1 MNEVMLRKLKE
12 LLCVIVVRLLAMT
25 ETKKPEFSQ
34 YNIDGKALEAFLGP
48 LEANV
53 MEAIWGSK
61 KTPIT
66 VREIHEA
73 LKKTKSLAYTTV
85 MSTMDR
91 LFEKNLL
98 DRKIEKGRGGLYYVY
113 WPALEKQSFQRS
125 AVREVLSSLI
135 DNFGEVVANCLVDET
150 VLDEEEREALKEQLN
165 KNITRKK

>member
-1 MNEVMLRKLKE
+1 MRKLKE

>member
-1 MNEVMLRKLKE
+1 
-12 LLCVIVVRLLAMT
+12 MT
-25 ETKKPEFSQ
+25 EDKKPDVSQ

-48 LEANV
+48 LESNII
-53 MEAIWGSK
+53 EAIWASK

-66 VREIHEA
+66 VREIYEA
-73 LKKTKSLAYTTV
+73 LKKTKSIAYTTV

-113 WPALEKQSFQRS
+113 WPALEKQNFQKN

-150 VLDEEEREALKEQLN
+150 CLNEEERKALKLQLN
-165 KNITRKK
+165 ENMTKKKTKE

>member
-1 MNEVMLRKLKE
+1 
-12 LLCVIVVRLLAMT
+12 
-25 ETKKPEFSQ
+25 
-34 YNIDGKALEAFLGP
+34 
-48 LEANV
+48 
-53 MEAIWGSK
+53 MEAIWASK

-66 VREIHEA
+66 VREIYEA
-73 LKKTKSLAYTTV
+73 LKKTKSIAYTTV

-113 WPALEKQSFQRS
+113 WPALEKQNFQKN

-150 VLDEEEREALKEQLN
+150 CLNEEERKALKLQLN
-165 KNITRKK
+165 ENMTKKKTKE

>member
-1 MNEVMLRKLKE
+1 
-12 LLCVIVVRLLAMT
+12 MT
-25 ETKKPEFSQ
+25 EDKKPEFSQ
-34 YNIDGKALEAFLGP
+34 YNIEGKALEAFLGP

-53 MEAIWGSK
+53 MEAIWGSR
-61 KTPIT
+61 KTPVT
-66 VREIHEA
+66 VREIYEA
-73 LKKTKSLAYTTV
+73 LKKTKNLAYTTV

-125 AVREVLSSLI
+125 AVREVVSSLI

-150 VLDEEEREALKEQLN
+150 CLDEEEREALKEQLN
-165 KNITRKK
+165 KNITKRK

>member
-1 MNEVMLRKLKE
+1 
-12 LLCVIVVRLLAMT
+12 MT
-25 ETKKPEFSQ
+25 EDKKPEFSQ
-34 YNIDGKALEAFLGP
+34 YNIEGKALEAFLGP

-53 MEAIWGSK
+53 MEAIWGSR
-61 KTPIT
+61 KTPVT
-66 VREIHEA
+66 VREIYEA
-73 LKKTKSLAYTTV
+73 LKRTKNLAYTTV

-113 WPALEKQSFQRS
+113 WPALEKQTFQKS

-150 VLDEEEREALKEQLN
+150 CLNEEERKALKEQLN
-165 KNITRKK
+165 KNITKRK